1 MKVLLTE
8 SQYQRLNEID
18 WEGEFSDVNK
28 SCLNIDKFVQ
38 ELNNELHKV
47 LVNKELFGKE
57 KNKER
62 AKSTRT
68 IHPFHS
74 KTSINSLTKQSEEGL
89 DIDIEKYIK
98 AITAIPKSIFEVNSK
113 MEKSTA
119 DGTQIVL
126 NTGIPALFAIVF
138 DKDSKQFYRIN
149 TCPKAGECINYCYAR
164 KGQYGMNDGLILKL
178 LQRVN
183 FLLNHPDMYYKRMAR
198 ELEIKAFEAQYDST
212 DNKPVKLVIRW
223 NDAGDFFSKKYFQM
237 AIDVTNELVEKGY
250 DVLSYAYTK
259 DAEKYL
265 AGNKDFIMNFSKDA
279 KKSELKKLDLDT
291 TKYSD
296 VIKSKIDLK
305 TPMWSD
311 LFKKGEAGK
320 KYSIDSV
327 TGVPEFIPGGKELLK
342 ARLAKMY
349 NIPIERLIFQNELPN
364 KLGDRFQYDAIVYQ
378 KGDSDISAQ
387 RPDVQRTF
395 LLFH

>member
-1 MKVLLTE
+1 
-8 SQYQRLNEID
+8 
-18 WEGEFSDVNK
+18 
-28 SCLNIDKFVQ
+28 
-38 ELNNELHKV
+38 
-47 LVNKELFGKE
+47 
-57 KNKER
+57 
-62 AKSTRT
+62 
-68 IHPFHS
+68 
-74 KTSINSLTKQSEEGL
+74 
-89 DIDIEKYIK
+89 
-98 AITAIPKSIFEVNSK
+98 

-342 ARLAKMY
+342 ARISKMY

-364 KLGDRFQYDAIVYQ
+364 TIGDKFQYDAIVYQ